1 MDKKTAFNEALS
13 ELVSFATANGNKIT
27 MGEVKSHFDG
37 LIDDDSQYR
46 FIYDYLTVNKIEVT
60 GFTPSDENFFGGGDD
75 SASISAQLSKNQ
87 FNESKEELDFIEMYL
102 EDIKKYPSISLEEQK
117 TYLAAFLE
125 GDISYYEK
133 WKTHSGLLKFLDNS
147 KNMKCDIYIHMDSYD
162 EAKKVL
168 GDN

>member
-75 SASISAQLSKNQ
+75 SASISAQLSKISSMNPKR
-87 FNESKEELDFIEMYL
+87 NW
-102 EDIKKYPSISLEEQK
+102 ISLK
-117 TYLAAFLE
+117 C
-125 GDISYYEK
+125 I
-133 WKTHSGLLKFLDNS
+133 WRIS
-147 KNMKCDIYIHMDSYD
+147 KNI
-162 EAKKVL
+162 L
-168 GDN
+168 P

>member
-60 GFTPSDENFFGGGDD
+60 GFTPSDENFF
-75 SASISAQLSKNQ
+75 
-87 FNESKEELDFIEMYL
+87 
-102 EDIKKYPSISLEEQK
+102 
-117 TYLAAFLE
+117 
-125 GDISYYEK
+125 
-133 WKTHSGLLKFLDNS
+133 WWR
-147 KNMKCDIYIHMDSYD
+147 
-162 EAKKVL
+162 
-168 GDN
+168 